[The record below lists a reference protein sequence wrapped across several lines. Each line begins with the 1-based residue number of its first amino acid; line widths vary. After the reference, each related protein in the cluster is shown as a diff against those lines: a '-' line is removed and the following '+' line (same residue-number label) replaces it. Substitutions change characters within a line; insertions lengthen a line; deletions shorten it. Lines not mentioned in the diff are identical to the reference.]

1 MKVERIPVGLIYGN
15 PDQPRKTFDD
25 AKLHELAQS
34 ILANGLKQ
42 PITVRPDG
50 LGKYMIVMG
59 ERRFRAHQ
67 ILAKLG
73 EVIDIDC
80 HISKADDCQLAVD
93 AIIENDQRVDVHP
106 LEQAMSYQRMLDQFG
121 FEVEGLAAKLGKS
134 PHRINERL
142 QLLKLTDDCQF
153 LLSKDHI
160 TPTQAWYLS
169 VLSASGQSK
178 LLKAIQIGQCPT
190 TNALKSVAA
199 AIKDADAQVVLF
211 ELPANEPTTAERQAA
226 RGFERKIETV
236 ADMLRAGIGD
246 NEIRAVKLVDP
257 SRAGTMAELLAAM
270 QKDLARI
277 ECALRVVAVQHSL
290 AA

>member
-1 MKVERIPVGLIYGN
+1 VNVERIPVGLIYGN
-15 PDQPRKTFDD
+15 PNQPRKTFDD
-25 AKLHELAQS
+25 TKLHELASS
-34 ILANGLKQ
+34 ILTNGLKQ

-50 LGKYMIVMG
+50 LGQYMIVMG

-67 ILAKLG
+67 ILAEIG

-80 HISKADDCQLAVD
+80 HISTADDCQLAVD

-106 LEQAMSYQRMLDQFG
+106 LEQAMSYQRMLDKFG
-121 FEVEGLAAKLGKS
+121 FDVEGLATKLGKS
-134 PHRINERL
+134 PHRIEERL
-142 QLLKLTDDCQF
+142 KLLKLTDDCRF

-169 VLSASGQSK
+169 DLSASGQSK

-190 TNALKSVAA
+190 TNALKSIAA

-211 ELPANEPTTAERQAA
+211 ELPANEPTPAERQAA
-226 RGFERKIETV
+226 RGFERKIESV